1 MYELVNFASCL
12 LLTQED
18 GIRIIFYAWKCYDT
32 TLPFVWVAMEYMY
45 CILLQAAAV
54 VLAFMTRKVQIKEL
68 NDSKSVAGIIYINSI
83 VMASLVIIT
92 FASDGYIIVAETLY
106 SGGIMLAT
114 AVFLGLTFIPK
125 V

>member
-1 MYELVNFASCL
+1 
-12 LLTQED
+12 
-18 GIRIIFYAWKCYDT
+18 
-32 TLPFVWVAMEYMY
+32 MEYMY
-45 CILLQAAAV
+45 CILLQASAV

-114 AVFLGLTFIPK
+114 TVFLGLTFIPK
-125 V
+125 VI